1 MSSAGAG
8 RREGPVPGRRKGPVP
23 ARRDEPAPGVR
34 EMSALRRS
42 ARGEW
47 GPLLRTVRSSLVT
60 AKLRAIP
67 LTLTAVC
74 LTLALHFV
82 QNQAW
87 GYRAVQNIGSVQA
100 WEHLWLALLR
110 TPLSL
115 FVPALDLPVW
125 GALAQILV
133 VFGVAEI
140 CVGRR
145 QTLLVAYVATLA
157 GTMYA
162 RIGIWIGPLSPIG
175 LPDSDKYVIDTG
187 PSAAVVGL
195 AVFVCWRYRAW
206 FTCAAVVVAMVV
218 EVVSIKNNLAGKEHV
233 AAVLAVLMVCA
244 LGELGRSRKRG
255 DASRVSG
262 WEHPR

>member
-1 MSSAGAG
+1 MSKAGAA
-8 RREGPVPGRRKGPVP
+8 GPG
-23 ARRDEPAPGVR
+23 EMPAPGR
-34 EMSALRRS
+34 PELSGLRR
-42 ARGEW
+42 AAGAEW

-60 AKLRAIP
+60 ARLRAIP
-67 LTLTAVC
+67 VTLTAVS
-74 LTLALHFV
+74 LTLVFQFV
-82 QNQAW
+82 QNQEW
-87 GYRAVQNIGSVQA
+87 GYRTVQDIGSVQA
-100 WEHLWLALLR
+100 WEHLWVALLR

-133 VFGVAEI
+133 VFGIAEI
-140 CVGRR
+140 CVGWR

-162 RIGIWIGPLSPIG
+162 RIGIWIGPVSPIG

-206 FTCAAVVVAMVV
+206 FTCAAVAVAMVV

-233 AAVLAVLMVCA
+233 AAVLAVLVLSA
-244 LGELGRSRKRG
+244 LWEVWRPGEPRDAWRVRG
-255 DASRVSG
+255 WG
-262 WEHPR
+262 HPR

>member
-1 MSSAGAG
+1 MSA
-8 RREGPVPGRRKGPVP
+8 PVRA
-23 ARRDEPAPGVR
+23 ARR
-34 EMSALRRS
+34 
-42 ARGEW
+42 EW

-60 AKLRAIP
+60 AKLRAIW

-74 LTLALHFV
+74 LTLVLQFV

-87 GYRAVQNIGSVQA
+87 GYRTVQDIGSVQA
-100 WEHLWLALLR
+100 WEHLWVALLR

-145 QTLLVAYVATLA
+145 QTLLIAYVATLA

-162 RIGIWIGPLSPIG
+162 RIGIWIGPVSPLG
-175 LPDSDKYVIDTG
+175 LPDSDKFVIDTG

-233 AAVLAVLMVCA
+233 AAVLAVLVVCA
-244 LGELGRSRKRG
+244 LWEVRRPRG
-255 DASRVSG
+255 PEQAPRVSG
-262 WEHPR
+262 WGLPR

>member
-1 MSSAGAG
+1 MSGAGAG
-8 RREGPVPGRRKGPVP
+8 REVPVPG
-23 ARRDEPAPGVR
+23 PGDA
-34 EMSALRRS
+34 SALRRF

-47 GPLLRTVRSSLVT
+47 GPLLWTARSAL
-60 AKLRAIP
+60 AARRLRAIP
-67 LTLTAVC
+67 VTLAAVGLTLVFQC
-74 LTLALHFV
+74 V

-87 GYRAVQNIGSVQA
+87 GYRAVQDIGSVQA
-100 WEHLWLALLR
+100 WEHLWVALLR

-133 VFGVAEI
+133 VFGIAEI
-140 CVGRR
+140 CVGWR
-145 QTLLVAYVATLA
+145 QTLGVAYLATLA

-162 RIGIWIGPLSPIG
+162 RIGIWIGPESPIG

-195 AVFVCWRYRAW
+195 AVYVCWRHRAW
-206 FTCAAVVVAMVV
+206 FTCTAVVASMVV
-218 EVVSIKNNLAGKEHV
+218 EVVFIKNNLAGKEHV
-233 AAVLAVLMVCA
+233 AAALVVLAVCLLQEVWQPSKPP
-244 LGELGRSRKRG
+244 GFQQ
-255 DASRVSG
+255 VSG